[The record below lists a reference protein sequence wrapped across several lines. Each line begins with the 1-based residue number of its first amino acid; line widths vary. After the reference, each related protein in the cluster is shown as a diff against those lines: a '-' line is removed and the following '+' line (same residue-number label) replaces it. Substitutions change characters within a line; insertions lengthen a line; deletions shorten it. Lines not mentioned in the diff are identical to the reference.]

1 MSPCHEQTRASNDD
15 GQFSARVGQWRQ
27 SYPDRIRFAKVV
39 KVGFGVSWPL
49 VHVHASFEM
58 PLRLKKDVLCGG
70 VGAMSVCEPKPYSAR
85 RWAA

>member
-1 MSPCHEQTRASNDD
+1 LSWLISQLTHQFAPFFRTQFLVLIESPCHEQTRASNDD
-15 GQFSARVGQWRQ
+15 GQFSAWVGQSQQ

-58 PLRLKKDVLCGG
+58 PL
-70 VGAMSVCEPKPYSAR
+70 
-85 RWAA
+85 